1 MAEFNLIKI
10 YNPLPEDFDWKWD
23 GKDYSIPAK
32 SSKEFPE
39 FMAKHFAEHLAGKIL
54 SENWELKVKK
64 ELGDVVLTSPIRDI
78 GHLKETLLSSEIEAF
93 EAIKGFAGLVI
104 PPEVKVTVAGAE
116 EIKPE
121 VIEEVKPEIVEEV
134 KPEIVKEIIEEI
146 KPEVEEKIKPEIK
159 KKRGRPK
166 KKV

>member
-1 MAEFNLIKI
+1 MAEFNLTKI
-10 YNPLPEDFDWKWD
+10 YNPLPINFVWKWD
-23 GKDYSIPAK
+23 GVEYTVPARA
-32 SSKEFPE
+32 SKEFPE
-39 FMAKHFAEHLAGKIL
+39 FLVKHFAEHLAGKIL

-64 ELGDVVLTSPIRDI
+64 ELGDIILTSPIRDI
-78 GHLKETLLSSEIEAF
+78 GHLKEALLGSEIEAF

-121 VIEEVKPEIVEEV
+121 VIEEVKPEIV
-134 KPEIVKEIIEEI
+134 KEIIEEI
-146 KPEVEEKIKPEIK
+146 KPEVEEKVKPEIK